1 MAPQKEVPPREIW
14 WQHRLCSAALTPFP
28 VRVAWVIPG
37 PSLCPLCMLDPVFQK
52 WEEEEREE
60 ETDRPSRP
68 L

>member
-1 MAPQKEVPPREIW
+1 MAPQKEAPPREIW
-14 WQHRLCSAALTPFP
+14 WRHRLCSAVLTPSA

-37 PSLCPLCMLDPVFQK
+37 PSLCPHCMLDPEFQK

-60 ETDRPSRP
+60 ETDRPSHP